1 MQERGEPSED
11 VQGDAWGAGR
21 ISVGSAR
28 RPGGPQDFY
37 ACKMTGGGPRAS
49 APITGRVGDCL
60 NRPRWLPVET
70 VAMWE
75 GACRQDRRNH
85 AVSRAAA
92 IWRLTPEGIAQ
103 STSTSRMRLS
113 LFAAAPRTKSGGTRP
128 NAATARTGNESGI
141 ASSDGTRSAPSAP
154 GRPMWS
160 TIVTA
165 IPATTRA
172 ATS

>member
-1 MQERGEPSED
+1 MP
-11 VQGDAWGAGR
+11 GAGR

-28 RPGGPQDFY
+28 RPGGPPDFY
-37 ACKMTGGGPRAS
+37 ACTMTGGGPRAS
-49 APITGRVGDCL
+49 APIAGRVGDCL
-60 NRPRWLPVET
+60 NRPRWLPLEP

-85 AVSRAAA
+85 AASRAAA
-92 IWRLTPEGIAQ
+92 IWRLTPEGIAP

-113 LFAAAPRTKSGGTRP
+113 LFAAAPKTKSGGARP
-128 NAATARTGNESGI
+128 NAATARTGSGSVI
-141 ASSDGTRSAPSAP
+141 ASSDGTPSAPSAP
-154 GRPMWS
+154 GRPRWS

-165 IPATTRA
+165 ILATTPA